1 MTSFFRSGAVH
12 GKALKLEVCNV
23 YDDDFHVEVAVAD
36 AGVAFGT
43 RKEGTV
49 GGYRTIS
56 EVSCLSSR
64 AVCMGRRVS

>member
-1 MTSFFRSGAVH
+1 MKHLRELGLTFFFWSGAVH

-43 RKEGTV
+43 RKEGNV
-49 GGYRTIS
+49 GG
-56 EVSCLSSR
+56 
-64 AVCMGRRVS
+64 

>member
-1 MTSFFRSGAVH
+1 MKHLKGLSFTSFFWSGAVH

-43 RKEGTV
+43 GK
-49 GGYRTIS
+49 
-56 EVSCLSSR
+56 
-64 AVCMGRRVS
+64 